1 MWLSIGTGKGNSICK
16 VFTTCAYIRVFSDLW
31 LFIRENHYSW
41 LLSLWK
47 SFVWGGTKYFTCF
60 YSLSFPMNI
69 HSVFWLIIQWK
80 SRFYAVLFG
89 IKLYLL
95 LWIIKYSFLRKA
107 YHEQP
112 KILPAP
118 PISLHFLSLHLS
130 LTPFLPTFAPCSVS
144 NFCLSSFSP
153 PIFLCSSVSL
163 PSSSSPISL
172 PSFFISCQLI
182 SLCASSLSPPYPS
195 HLWPLHTDCVMA
207 SST

>member
-1 MWLSIGTGKGNSICK
+1 MWLSGTGKGNSICK
-16 VFTTCAYIRVFSDLW
+16 LFATCAYTRVFSDLW

-107 YHEQP
+107 YHKQP

-118 PISLHFLSLHLS
+118 PISLHFL
-130 LTPFLPTFAPCSVS
+130 AP
-144 NFCLSSFSP
+144 
-153 PIFLCSSVSL
+153 IH
-163 PSSSSPISL
+163 
-172 PSFFISCQLI
+172 FFFKALI
-182 SLCASSLSPPYPS
+182 STGYCANTCIYLLAYKSLEQGHPTEANAI
-195 HLWPLHTDCVMA
+195 HIGHWKCTRKHTLKLKRNRWN
-207 SST
+207 